1 MLYSLDP
8 APSGVEPDGFL
19 LAPLPGRKQL
29 WEAPDDAQ
37 AWMAEKSRD
46 GPFSS
51 VFGVLT
57 GGQMVRLQ
65 EQQVVL
71 ANDINFPLG
80 IVDEESASNWQE
92 WCAGMDGL
100 GALVTLATSLAST

>member
-8 APSGVEPDGFL
+8 ATSCAEPDGFL

-29 WEAPDDAQ
+29 WEAPDAQ
-37 AWMAEKSRD
+37 AWVVKRSRD
-46 GPFSS
+46 SMVSS

-65 EQQVVL
+65 EQQV
-71 ANDINFPLG
+71 AMPDEINFPREIG
-80 IVDEESASNWQE
+80 EEESAENWQE
-92 WCAGMDGL
+92 WCTGMDGL
-100 GALVTLATSLAST
+100 GALVTLAASLSST

>member
-8 APSGVEPDGFL
+8 ATSCAEPDGFL

-29 WEAPDDAQ
+29 WEAPDAQ
-37 AWMAEKSRD
+37 SWMVEKSRD
-46 GPFSS
+46 GMAPS

-57 GGQMVRLQ
+57 GGQMVRMQ
-65 EQQVVL
+65 EQQVITPDEVHSS
-71 ANDINFPLG
+71 LG
-80 IVDEESASNWQE
+80 NGEEEGARNWQE
-92 WCAGMDGL
+92 WYAGMDGL